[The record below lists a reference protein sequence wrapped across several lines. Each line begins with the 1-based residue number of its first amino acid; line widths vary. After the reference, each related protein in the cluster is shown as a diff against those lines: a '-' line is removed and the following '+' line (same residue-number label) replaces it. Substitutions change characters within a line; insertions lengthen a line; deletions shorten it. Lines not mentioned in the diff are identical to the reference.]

1 MAARRRGRSA
11 HKTSPSAPDYSY
23 RNIKNTMPRREVFS
37 ADQVAHIHATSLRI
51 LSELGI
57 RVLLKEGRDL
67 FEAAGA
73 RVDEEGMV
81 FLDPAMVED
90 HIAKAPSSFTMEGR
104 EPHRNLH
111 VGGETI
117 QFCAGAGCPNIS
129 DHKRGRRPGTLADF
143 VETVKLQHSYD
154 IMCKLVPCI
163 EPQNVPVNLR
173 YLDVMEQ
180 QLTLSDKS
188 IFTWARGTRQTEDC
202 FEMIR
207 LAKGMGEDDFTS
219 RAHCFTVINTNSP
232 RQLDRPM
239 TQGIIDFARFG
250 QPSVI
255 TPFCLAGA
263 MAPITTAGAL
273 TLSHAEAL
281 AGITLAQIVRPGT
294 PVVYGAFSSNVDMK
308 SGAPVFGTPEHLKA
322 NFGAGQL
329 ARHVN
334 LPWRSASGTAAN
346 LADGQAAGETLNA
359 LWGTVLGGANFVYH
373 AAGWLEGGLVFGYEK
388 FIADVEMLQMVARAM
403 GPVEASDEAIG
414 FENIAS
420 VAPGGH
426 FFAAPQT
433 MERYA
438 TEFYEPIVHDWSN
451 FGQWTDAGGHANAD
465 RAHDV
470 AMKTINEFEAP
481 PFDADRQEALADFCA
496 RRRSEGGAPIMD

>member
-1 MAARRRGRSA
+1 MRSSRRGRTKAVAPAPA
-11 HKTSPSAPDYSY
+11 HDY
-23 RNIKNTMPRREVFS
+23 RNITNTMPRREVFS
-37 ADQVAHIHATSLRI
+37 ADEVAHIHATALRI
-51 LSELGI
+51 LQELGI
-57 RVLLKEGRDL
+57 KVLLPEGREV
-67 FEAAGA
+67 FARAGA
-73 RVDEEGMV
+73 RVEDDMV
-81 FLDPAMVED
+81 FLDAAMVEE
-90 HIAKAPSSFTMEGR
+90 HVAKAPAHFTMEGR
-104 EPHRNLH
+104 EPNRNLH
-111 VGGETI
+111 VGGNTI
-117 QFCAGAGCPNIS
+117 QFGAGAGCPNIS

-143 VETVKLQHSYD
+143 IETVKLQHSFD

-163 EPQNVPVNLR
+163 EPQDIPVHLR
-173 YLDVMEQ
+173 HLDVMEQ

-188 IFTWARGTRQTEDC
+188 IFMYARGREQTEDS
-202 FEMIR
+202 FECIR
-207 LAKGMGEDDFTS
+207 LAKGLTEDEFANA
-219 RAHCFTVINTNSP
+219 AHCFTVINTNSP

-281 AGITLAQIVRPGT
+281 AGITLSQIVRPGT

-334 LPWRSASGTAAN
+334 LPWRSAAGTAAN
-346 LADGQAAGETLNA
+346 LADSQAAGETMNA
-359 LWGTVLGGANFVYH
+359 LWGTILSGANFVYH

-388 FIADVEMLQMVARAM
+388 FIADTEMLQMIARAM
-403 GPVEASDEAIG
+403 GPVDASDDVIG
-414 FENIAS
+414 FDNIAS
-420 VAPGGH
+420 VEPGGH

-438 TEFYEPIVHDWSN
+438 SEFYQPIVHDWSN
-451 FGQWTDAGGHANAD
+451 FGQWTEAGAKPNAD
-465 RAHDV
+465 RARDV
-470 AMKTINEFEAP
+470 AMQAIKDFEAP
-481 PFDADRQEALADFCA
+481 PMDHARREALADFCA
-496 RRRSEGGAPIMD
+496 RRRSEGGAPLMD